1 MHFFH
6 IILRSILTLKDNQ
19 ENFILEY
26 HKFHVCVLEKLF
38 PELLDSSFIFF
49 IVFRP
54 FSDSIF
60 EVFLLKFFEFI
71 GFWLLRR
78 VANNWQANDSISNQ
92 LALPIFQSKNLK
104 SLLHFKKDY
113 LQLFH
118 ELNPRIFKTVLLP
131 NFDNEGRWLIFC
143 YMVGFL

>member
-6 IILRSILTLKDNQ
+6 ITLKSILTLKDNQ

-49 IVFRP
+49 IVFGP

-60 EVFLLKFFEFI
+60 EFFLLKFFEFI
-71 GFWLLRR
+71 GFWLLRW

-92 LALPIFQSKNLK
+92 LALSISQSKNLK
-104 SLLHFKKDY
+104 SLSHFKKDY

>member
-1 MHFFH
+1 
-6 IILRSILTLKDNQ
+6 LT
-19 ENFILEY
+19 
-26 HKFHVCVLEKLF
+26 
-38 PELLDSSFIFF
+38 FF

-131 NFDNEGRWLIFC
+131 NFDNEGR
-143 YMVGFL
+143 